1 LCQIQHVLTAI
12 DPIQFGVGESLM
24 QEQDPSSTG
33 HIEQAWCVSMLLC
46 LIGDGLD
53 IKSRAKVSEWVR

>member
-1 LCQIQHVLTAI
+1 
-12 DPIQFGVGESLM
+12 M